1 LRGRLLLVA
10 LTAAGVWEGWRWY
23 WLRIAPAPEES
34 LTLIA
39 ALIFA
44 GWILI
49 ARKARPREAAHAFA
63 SIPLIAGLLIAYAVS
78 WVFAPPIVASA
89 LAVAATSASVIV
101 AATGRPPSMALG
113 ALIIGSM
120 PVLPSLQF
128 TLGYPMRLASASLA
142 EGALEMQGLSVARHG
157 TFLLWQGQE
166 IQFDAPCS
174 GVNMLWAG
182 LLFTCLIAAAVQCS
196 PRRFIAAVCAC
207 IGIVL
212 IFNVLRAVSIFY
224 LEAVAGEP
232 MESWKHSGVGL
243 ISFAMALPLLALTVK
258 PGQRIGPA
266 QEHRVCR
273 KPFLK
278 LSLAA
283 FIAAAGP
290 VIAKETQFPQASVSQ
305 EAPAWPTQFEGKL
318 LAVLPL
324 TDKERAFAQGFPG
337 QIARFSDGESE
348 IIIRWVKEATRLL
361 HPASDC
367 FKGLGYSISVLPL
380 KRASDGTVMGCF
392 IASRDGVRLQVCE
405 QVRNDKGQV
414 WADASSWYWAAFW
427 GGVQTPSW
435 SYVVAKPLNP

>member
-1 LRGRLLLVA
+1 VTDRFLLVA
-10 LTAAGVWEGWRWY
+10 LTASAVWEGWRWY
-23 WLRIAPAPEES
+23 WLRIAPAPEEC

-49 ARKARPREAAHAFA
+49 ARREKPGEAAHPLA
-63 SIPLIAGLLIAYAVS
+63 SIPVIAGLLCAYAAS
-78 WVFAPPIVASA
+78 WMFAPPIVASA
-89 LAVAATSASVIV
+89 LAIAATSASVIV
-101 AATGRPPSMALG
+101 AATGRPPSIALST
-113 ALIIGSM
+113 LIIGSM

-128 TLGYPMRLASASLA
+128 TLGYPMRLASAWLA
-142 EGALEMQGLSVARHG
+142 ACLLETQGLSVAQQG

-182 LLFTCLIAAAVQCS
+182 LLFICLIAAAVQCS
-196 PRRFIAAVCAC
+196 LRRFIAAVCAS

-212 IFNVLRAVSIFY
+212 IFNVLRTVSTFY
-224 LEAVAGEP
+224 LESVAGEP

-258 PGQRIGPA
+258 PGQRIGAA

-273 KPFLK
+273 KPYVK

-283 FIAAAGP
+283 FAAVAGP
-290 VIAKETQFPQASVSQ
+290 VIAKETQSPQASLSQ
-305 EAPAWPTQFEGKL
+305 EALTWPTQYEGKP
-318 LAVLPL
+318 LAELPL

-337 QIARFSDGESE
+337 RIWRFSDGESE
-348 IIIRWVKEATRLL
+348 IIIRWVKEATRRL

-367 FKGLGYSISVLPL
+367 FKGLGYSISALPL
-380 KRASDGTVMGCF
+380 KRSSDGTVMGCF
-392 IASRDGVRLQVCE
+392 IASRGGVRLQVCE
-405 QVRNDKGQV
+405 QIRNDKGQV
-414 WADASSWYWAAFW
+414 WADASSWYWAALW

>member
-1 LRGRLLLVA
+1 VRARFLLVA
-10 LTAAGVWEGWRWY
+10 LTAAAVWEGWRWY

-39 ALIFA
+39 VLIFA
-44 GWILI
+44 GWLLI
-49 ARKARPREAAHAFA
+49 ARRARPGEAVHPFA
-63 SIPLIAGLLIAYAVS
+63 SIPVIAGLLIAYAAS
-78 WVFAPPIVASA
+78 WMFAPPIVASA
-89 LAVAATSASVIV
+89 LAVAATFASVIV
-101 AATGRPPSMALG
+101 AMTGRPPSIALST
-113 ALIIGSM
+113 LIIGSM
-120 PVLPSLQF
+120 PVLPSMQF
-128 TLGYPMRLASASLA
+128 TFGYPMRLASASLTA
-142 EGALEMQGLSVARHG
+142 CLLEMQGISVARRG

-196 PRRFIAAVCAC
+196 LRRFIAALCAC
-207 IGIVL
+207 IGLVL
-212 IFNVLRAVSIFY
+212 MFNVLRTISLFY

-232 MESWKHSGVGL
+232 MQGWKHSGVGL

-258 PGQRIGPA
+258 PGQRIGSA
-266 QEHRVCR
+266 QVHRVCR
-273 KPFLK
+273 KPYLK

-283 FIAAAGP
+283 LIAAAGP
-290 VIAKETQFPQASVSQ
+290 VIAKETQSSQASVSQ
-305 EAPAWPTQFEGKL
+305 DVPAWPTQFEGKP
-318 LAVLPL
+318 LAELPL

-337 QIARFSDGESE
+337 RIGRFSDGERE
-348 IIIRWVKEATRLL
+348 IIIRWVKEATRRL

-367 FKGLGYSISVLPL
+367 FKGLGYSISALPL

-405 QVRNDKGQV
+405 QVRNDKGRV
-414 WADASSWYWAAFW
+414 WADASSWYWAALW

-435 SYVVAKPLNP
+435 SYVVAEPLQP